1 MPRFPTASRDA
12 VPQDQVDAF
21 DAIVA
26 SRGGLY
32 PNLDPS
38 PCNSTS
44 QR

>member
-1 MPRFPTASRDA
+1 MPRFSTASRDA
-12 VPQDQVDAF
+12 VPQDQIDAC
-21 DAIVA
+21 DAIVS

-38 PCNSTS
+38 LCSSTS